1 MHKKARFQKNG
12 PFFIAFRH
20 FSPISS
26 TDCLGIDVFLW
37 HHMDNMILLKGINFG
52 YFLKNRKDLAIRNIS
67 MKFPDNG
74 MVFLLGPS
82 GSGKTTLLNIIGCL
96 LEPTSGEIYY
106 GTTPLSSLTKDQ
118 KELFRLQTFS
128 FIFQENNLVPEYSV
142 AENLILSKKIRNEPS
157 SKNLSEI
164 TRLCQIEGFLKRQ
177 PNQLSTGQK
186 QRVCIARA
194 LMNDTPIILGDEPTG
209 SLDSLLSDEIFALLK
224 EVSKTHLVILASHD
238 RKAAFKY
245 GDTVYEIKDKTIPLP
260 IEEVSDTISK
270 TPLLS
275 SNTRTPF
282 SFTFGL
288 SLKGMKR
295 HRLFFGLSLLIS
307 FLFGAIFASFSS
319 FYTGKS
325 TTRYVETL
333 YRENL
338 SHIQFQSGNPSA
350 NLNDEAVESL
360 ASEQGFV
367 SVAFTK
373 NDPFVS
379 METPSGN
386 HVDTLTG
393 IALYTDSVAEQYPLI
408 YGNLPSMDYQE
419 VLITLETYETLSVFG
434 FIDNT
439 PVASYADVIGK
450 YLPSGEIVGI
460 IDTHASPTE
469 EILHSQHNFYYIHP
483 QAMELFL
490 ESPFSSVYRID
501 GNASNYDN
509 YPVVDSSDSQLTE
522 GIQISPLGESESI
535 VLVNEHQ
542 IEDGFIMGASDS
554 YWDVRNAANTAITE
568 HVNLIWNAEMAT
580 DFSLVSGIASPTAH
594 DYYQYIVT
602 QKSVNEVEE
611 GVTFD
616 SFFATEAQ
624 ALVSSW
630 PRTANL
636 LIQPQGTNYYKKESI
651 AIVGYDFESSEK
663 SFSSLPVCIMDLYR
677 STKQGS
683 IDCLSYRLSGNFKQD
698 LAAIE
703 KALAVVS
710 TYPELS
716 SDQTHFALIESFLNP
731 IDNSLY
737 AHLMSGTQPGSSLF
751 SSVLMLTAAG
761 MLLFIILIGALL
773 LVVVMADKERNGILL
788 SLGLSKKNLKLSYV
802 LQTLLVCLISL
813 IPTAILSIFFVRMM
827 NTLSFALTG
836 LVLFE
841 LSAGAILLGLL
852 AFSVLSLATMMII
865 SVWIDRL
872 KIADVVKRDF

>member
-1 MHKKARFQKNG
+1 M
-12 PFFIAFRH
+12 
-20 FSPISS
+20 
-26 TDCLGIDVFLW
+26 
-37 HHMDNMILLKGINFG
+37 MILLNNVSYV
-52 YFLKNRKDLAIRNIS
+52 YFSNKFKNSVIQNIS
-67 MKFPDNG
+67 LKFPDNG

-142 AENLILSKKIRNEPS
+142 AENLMLSQEIRKEPS
-157 SKNLSEI
+157 SQNLSEI
-164 TRLCQIEGFLKRQ
+164 TRLCQIEGLLKRQ

-224 EVSKTHLVILASHD
+224 KVSKTHLVILASHD

-270 TPLLS
+270 APLLS

-333 YRENL
+333 YRENV

-350 NLNDEAVESL
+350 NLNDEAIESL

-408 YGNLPSMDYQE
+408 YGNLPSADDQE

-434 FIDNT
+434 FQDNT
-439 PVASYADVIGK
+439 PVTSYSDVIGK
-450 YLPSGEIVGI
+450 DLPSGEIVGI

-469 EILHSQHNFYYIHP
+469 TILRSQHNFYYIRP
-483 QAMELFL
+483 QAMGLFL
-490 ESPFSSVYRID
+490 ESPFSSVFRID
-501 GNASNYDN
+501 GNASNYDD
-509 YPVVDSSDSQLTE
+509 YPVVVSSDNQLTD
-522 GIQISPLGESESI
+522 GIQISLPGESESI
-535 VLVNEHQ
+535 VLVDGHQ

-554 YWDVRNAANTAITE
+554 YWDVREAANTAITD
-568 HVNLIWNAEMAT
+568 HVNFVWNAEMAA
-580 DFSLVSGIASPTAH
+580 DFSLVSGIASPTAF
-594 DYYQYIVT
+594 DYYQYIVA

-616 SFFATEAQ
+616 SFFESEAQ
-624 ALVSSW
+624 VLLSSW

-636 LIQPQGTNYYKKESI
+636 LIQATETNYFKKESI
-651 AIVGYDFESSEK
+651 SIIGYDFESSEQ
-663 SFSSLPVCIMDLYR
+663 SYSSLPAAIMDLYR
-677 STKQGS
+677 SAKQGT
-683 IDCLSYRLSGNFKQD
+683 IDCLSYRLSGNFKKD
-698 LAAIE
+698 RTAIE
-703 KALAVVS
+703 KALNIVS
-710 TYPELS
+710 TYPRLS
-716 SDQTHFALIESFLNP
+716 SDGTHYALIESSL
-731 IDNSLY
+731 ITVDNAIYSNL
-737 AHLMSGTQPGSSLF
+737 LSETQLGSSLF

-761 MLLFIILIGALL
+761 MLLFTILIGALL

-788 SLGLSKKNLKLSYV
+788 SLGLSKKNLKRSYG
-802 LQTLLVCLISL
+802 LQTLLVCLFSL

-836 LVLFE
+836 LALFE
-841 LSAGAILLGLL
+841 LSAGSILLGLL
-852 AFSVLSLATMMII
+852 VFSVLSLAAMMVVN
-865 SVWIDRL
+865 VWIDRL

>member
-1 MHKKARFQKNG
+1 
-12 PFFIAFRH
+12 
-20 FSPISS
+20 
-26 TDCLGIDVFLW
+26 
-37 HHMDNMILLKGINFG
+37 MILLKDVNFG
-52 YFLKNRKDLAIRNIS
+52 YFLKNRKNLAIQNVCI
-67 MKFPDNG
+67 KFPENG
-74 MVFLLGPS
+74 MIFLLGPS
-82 GSGKTTLLNIIGCL
+82 GSGKTTLLNIIGGL

-106 GTTPLSSLTKDQ
+106 GATRLSSLSREH
-118 KELFRLQTFS
+118 KELFRLQNFS

-142 AENLILSKKIRNEPS
+142 AQNLVLSKKIRNETS
-157 SKNLSEI
+157 SKNLDEI
-164 TRLCQIEGFLKRQ
+164 TRLCQIDTLLKRR

-245 GDTVYEIKDKTIPLP
+245 GDTVYEIKNKTIQTPVEEFSNTIEQAPLP
-260 IEEVSDTISK
+260 
-270 TPLLS
+270 S
-275 SNTRTPF
+275 SSTRTPF

-295 HRLFFGLSLLIS
+295 HRLFFGLSFIIS
-307 FLFGAIFASFSS
+307 LLFGSAFASFSS
-319 FYTGKS
+319 FYTGKLA
-325 TTRYVETL
+325 TRYVETL
-333 YRENL
+333 YRENV
-338 SHIQFQSGNPSA
+338 SHIQFRSGNPST
-350 NLNDEAVESL
+350 NLNDEAIESL

-367 SVAFTK
+367 SVALAK
-373 NDPFVS
+373 NDSYVS
-379 METPSGN
+379 MDTPSGN

-408 YGNLPSMDYQE
+408 YGNLPSADDQE

-434 FIDNT
+434 FQDNT
-439 PVASYADVIGK
+439 PVTSYSDVIGK
-450 YLPSGEIVGI
+450 DLSSGEIVGI

-469 EILHSQHNFYYIHP
+469 TILHSQHNFYYIHP
-483 QAMELFL
+483 QAMGLFL

-501 GNASNYDN
+501 GNASNYDD
-509 YPVVDSSDSQLTE
+509 YPVVDSADNQLTD
-522 GIQISPLGESESI
+522 GIQISPPGESESI
-535 VLVNEHQ
+535 VLVDGHQ
-542 IEDGFIMGASDS
+542 TEDGFISGASDS
-554 YWDVRNAANTAITE
+554 YWDVREAANTAISD
-568 HVNLIWNAEMAT
+568 HVNLVWNAEMAA
-580 DFSLVSGIASPTAH
+580 DFSLVSGIASPTAL

-616 SFFATEAQ
+616 SFFESEAQ

-636 LIQPQGTNYYKKESI
+636 LIQPQGTDYFKKESI
-651 AIVGYDFESSEK
+651 DIVGYDFESSEQCY
-663 SFSSLPVCIMDLYR
+663 SSVPVSIMDLYR
-677 STKQGS
+677 SAKQGA

-703 KALAVVS
+703 KALTIVS
-710 TYPELS
+710 LYPKLS
-716 SDQTHFALIESFLNP
+716 SDGTHFVLTEGFLNP

-751 SSVLMLTAAG
+751 FSVLMLTAAG

-788 SLGLSKKNLKLSYV
+788 SLGLSKKNLKRSYG
-802 LQTLLVCLISL
+802 LQTLLVCLFSL

-836 LVLFE
+836 LALFE
-841 LSAGAILLGLL
+841 LSAGSILLGLL
-852 AFSVLSLATMMII
+852 VFSVLSLAAMMVVN
-865 SVWIDRL
+865 VWIDRL